1 MDRAVASLFDEVTE
15 LLRGVGGAIILA
27 IKRRRVR
34 IND

>member
-1 MDRAVASLFDEVTE
+1 MDSAEAGVFEEVTE

-34 IND
+34 NND

>member
-15 LLRGVGGAIILA
+15 LLPGVGGARILA

-34 IND
+34 NND

>member
-1 MDRAVASLFDEVTE
+1 MDIAVASLFVEVIE

-34 IND
+34 NND

>member
-1 MDRAVASLFDEVTE
+1 MDSAVASLFDEVTE

>member
-1 MDRAVASLFDEVTE
+1 MDRAVASLFVGVIE